1 MTLRLLNNRYVFNSS
16 HDFYV
21 HIFSATGTCFVT
33 GRDHFNTFDNTPY
46 RFFQENCSQMLVLDK
61 ENPEEFKV
69 VLNGNSGCEMIY
81 PCQKSL
87 DLILDG
93 AKVYLGAKT
102 NTTFIVKVNDKPV
115 DLPYTDSWPYV
126 KKVGSV
132 EKGLWLLM
140 FVVVRMMLMFFR
152 FPRYVCVDSGFD
164 RDCLIYWRLSL
175 EFPISV
181 ISVTGFT

>member
-1 MTLRLLNNRYVFNSS
+1 MTFRLLNNRYVFNSS

-102 NTTFIVKVNDKPV
+102 NTTFIVKVNDKSV

-126 KKVGSV
+126 KKVGAV

-140 FVVVRMMLMFFR
+140 FVVVRMMLIIFR

-164 RDCLIYWRLSL
+164 RDCLIY
-175 EFPISV
+175 
-181 ISVTGFT
+181 